1 MNLTVSQYEKI
12 YLLKRSNIPAN
23 IFCFPRRL
31 QDVFSVSI
39 FRLSRRL
46 QDVFAIRLPKTSS
59 RRFQDHFARRLQDI
73 FKTSYKTK
81 NVTLKTSSRCLQDVF
96 TKTNVCWDG
105 SSQLS
110 ETNGIR
116 KNILLRRSNMV
127 LLRYLR
133 QMKYGKT
140 FY

>member
-1 MNLTVSQYEKI
+1 MFSKTS
-12 YLLKRSNIPAN
+12 
-23 IFCFPRRL
+23 PRHL
-31 QDVFSVSI
+31 QDVFSVTI
-39 FRLSRRL
+39 FRLPRRL
-46 QDVFAIRLPKTSS
+46 QDSSRGICDKSSKNVFKTSS
-59 RRFQDHFARRLQDI
+59 RRFQDLFARRLHGV
-73 FKTSYKTK
+73 FKTSYKIK
-81 NVTLKTSSRCLQDVF
+81 NVKLKTSSRRLQYVF
-96 TKTNVCWDG
+96 TKTIVCWDG

-116 KNILLRRSNMV
+116 KNILLRQSNIV